1 MMTADRS
8 VPLDDKT
15 ILTGADPDF
24 IADLSEYLDVLASPV
39 RLRIL
44 SFVGTR
50 SRTVRQIA
58 HEIETSYENTKKH
71 LTKLL
76 SLGLIRKEIGVS
88 EDPVNQGQPVF
99 FYSLVPGSLDHAVKN
114 LAVFSSV
121 TSRVDPSLTT
131 DLATASTGILEV
143 MGISDPLLIVT
154 TGGQKGQ
161 QFILNEPAYRIGR
174 MEEGWDDAHP
184 EPAILLGDEYRSVS
198 RVSRP
203 HAWLKKRSGSW
214 TIRDGPSKGGTFI
227 NGERISAEPRVV
239 LDGDTIELAPGPLGA
254 GLVLYSKG

>member
-1 MMTADRS
+1 MMTPDRS

-44 SFVGTR
+44 SFVGIR

-88 EDPVNQGQPVF
+88 EDLVNQGQPVF
-99 FYSLVPGSLDHAVKN
+99 YYSLVPGSLDHAVKN

-121 TSRVDPSLTT
+121 TNRVDSSLTT
-131 DLATASTGILEV
+131 DLATARAGIMEA
-143 MGISDPLLIVT
+143 MGISDPLLIIT
-154 TGGQKGQ
+154 SGGQKGQ
-161 QFILNEPAYRIGR
+161 QFILNESEYRIGR
-174 MEEGWDDAHP
+174 VDEGWEDTHS
-184 EPAILLGDEYRSVS
+184 EPAILLGEEYRSVS

-203 HAWLKKRSGSW
+203 HAWLKKRSGFW

-227 NGERISAEPRVV
+227 NCERISTEPRVI
-239 LDGDTIELAPGPLGA
+239 LDGDTIEFAQGPLGV
-254 GLVLYSKG
+254 GFVFNSKG